1 MDPESNET
9 VKCHSSVRNKRTFQF
24 NVIAPLNSIRS
35 YLIHVSSIPN
45 NFTSSLKDHHRFLEI
60 KQSFDRSP
68 RNTSHISPWISI
80 LHLLVENLQKFPTNF
95 KNAPRWYS
103 KYISNCIHI
112 LGILLSYIYRK
123 WNNIGNFE
131 WDLLLPTLL
140 NYKYIHF

>member
-45 NFTSSLKDHHRFLEI
+45 NFTSWLKDHHRFLEI

-68 RNTSHISPWISI
+68 LTYRDEFLSFTFSSKI
-80 LHLLVENLQKFPTNF
+80 F
-95 KNAPRWYS
+95 KNFQQILKTHPIDIQN
-103 KYISNCIHI
+103 ISNCIHI